1 MPKLHRRLAYYYQR
15 TTMPGIFGTD
25 AAAAYVHTGVYRTSV
40 SFEWPRMA
48 LDYIMSSSM
57 RSSHKKMA
65 RASLGLLN
73 IEHFKNNGLSGIA
86 FL

>member
-1 MPKLHRRLAYYYQR
+1 MPKLHQRLPCYAAR
-15 TTMPGIFGTD
+15 TMPGIFGTD

-57 RSSHKKMA
+57 RSGNEKKV
-65 RASLGLLN
+65 
-73 IEHFKNNGLSGIA
+73 HVHLSGY
-86 FL
+86 